1 MRIIKNKIST
11 PNQSGSGLTKT
22 TSGAFVQQG
31 SNGNKRLMQECEGES
46 TDFKCTEYDW

>member
-22 TSGAFVQQG
+22 SSGAFVQQG
-31 SNGNKRLMQECEGES
+31 SSGNKRLMQECGGES